1 MAERHSGWRGLRVL
15 LSPPMQLLQY
25 FPFSHASLPSHAPSL
40 PSRCILPDSSG
51 PYLDL
56 GSDCAPDATLANRMI
71 VGNNT
76 VYLPNAAGA
85 TVTCGKTYTMT
96 DWLALG
102 VDVGTNVADTPADGV
117 IVGWARELLGI
128 ARA

>member
-1 MAERHSGWRGLRVL
+1 
-15 LSPPMQLLQY
+15 
-25 FPFSHASLPSHAPSL
+25 
-40 PSRCILPDSSG
+40 
-51 PYLDL
+51 
-56 GSDCAPDATLANRMI
+56 MI

-85 TVTCGKTYTMT
+85 TVTCGKTYTMA

-102 VDVGTNVADTPADGV
+102 VDVGTSVADTPADGV